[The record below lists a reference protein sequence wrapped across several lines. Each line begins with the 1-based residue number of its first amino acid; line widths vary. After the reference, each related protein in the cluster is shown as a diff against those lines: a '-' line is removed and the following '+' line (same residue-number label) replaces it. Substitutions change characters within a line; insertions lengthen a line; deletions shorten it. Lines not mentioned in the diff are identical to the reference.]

1 VRIPRSSHSP
11 SDRGPETPKSQG
23 LIAFQPTLIPPA
35 NPASPGASCLIHL
48 IG

>member
-23 LIAFQPTLIPPA
+23 LPSFRPRRSSTAI
-35 NPASPGASCLIHL
+35 S
-48 IG
+48 